1 MTTQK
6 KDWKIVLTEL
16 EDKLAEFFTKK
27 VPALPENIKEGIV
40 KYGPYLAL
48 VGIVF
53 SLSALLASFGIGGI
67 GAVVAP
73 LAALSGVRSGIGYIF
88 PLIFGLMIIVLE
100 AMAIPG
106 LFKKQM
112 KAWKLMFYVSLVS
125 AVSSLST
132 LDLPGLIVGLGLS
145 WYILFQIRSY
155 YK

>member
-6 KDWKIVLTEL
+6 KDWKIMLNEL

-27 VPALPENIKEGIV
+27 VPALPENIREGIV

-48 VGIVF
+48 IGIVF
-53 SLSALLASFGIGGI
+53 SLSALLPLLGI

-73 LAALSGVRSGIGYIF
+73 LAVLTGVRGGIGYIF
-88 PLIFGLMIIVLE
+88 PLIFGLVIIVLE
-100 AMAIPG
+100 AMAIKG
-106 LFKKQM
+106 LFKRQM
-112 KAWKLMFYVSLVS
+112 KAWKLMFYISLIS